1 MLVNQQLIKACFRSL
16 TTGLNNFTGKS
27 GSDTFDGSLGGSAGS
42 TATLNSFDSL
52 NGAAGNDVL
61 SAAMT
66 GGTVSPT
73 LTAVETLIISN
84 SAAST
89 AATLDLVN
97 SSGYTTLEN
106 NGSTFGLTF
115 ANVSSAAGTFNVTN
129 VDGQSTTFGLTTA
142 ASTGATTSTVNLSNV
157 TGASTVAIAGVETLT
172 LNSAGA
178 SANVLGTLTDSSLT
192 TLKVT
197 GSQQLTVTNA
207 LPLTTTTVDASA
219 ATGKV
224 AVTLDAALNATV
236 TGGSANDTLTVSAVT
251 NNVSVNGGAGNDTIV
266 GGSNLT
272 ATDTIDGGEGTAD
285 RLSTTIAQANALDAS
300 TPTTYNITNVEQLTI
315 SDLWVG
321 STTADSLLTVAN
333 IATGINTVN
342 LAATST
348 TTDLTTTSAA
358 TTSSITG
365 PTGSLAVN
373 LGGALINNTAQLGV
387 ALTVTDTGVATS
399 DSVTLTNVA
408 LGGAAAT
415 AALNVFNAQNLTS
428 TGYENVTINTG
439 AASTATAAQT
449 IGTLTITPDV
459 TAGAL
464 TTATSLTLTGAN
476 SVAITS
482 LATTSTGTM
491 TVDASAM
498 TAQATGTSSFTISG
512 TTAGTLGKFSI
523 TGTGGEDSITL
534 GAFSATVSGGLG
546 NDTITTGSAASSVSG
561 GDGADNITGGSGND
575 TLLGGDGNDTID
587 TGNGANKADGG
598 AGADTITA
606 GIGADSILGGEG
618 NDRIVMSGNLTNSD
632 TVDGG
637 DGTDTLSISSSPTA
651 TGFAN
656 VSNIEII
663 ALTGTAT
670 LSNVIS
676 GITTFDLTD
685 TGDQTLTLADGY
697 TGATTV
703 DITEMSGTAVATSTD
718 SIDNTG
724 ADVALTVKG
733 KEGNFAV
740 TTSIAGGSGIDTL
753 EITASADASLPSALL
768 KGGSG
773 YVTNIDVINM
783 VASGTAAASITIS
796 NGDISSTNKTLT
808 VNASALTDASA
819 TFTFDAAGFVDNA
832 TSVIVTGATA
842 ANTIKATADG
852 YASSSAFNV
861 TTGAG
866 ADSIIGGAGN
876 DVIAAGDGANT
887 ITGAA
892 GNDNLSAGSGSDTF
906 TVQGADLTEND
917 TISGGAGTNKLVIS
931 DGTAV
936 ADEVFANITNIQTVT
951 SVGNALDIELNELAD
966 AAGVATLTLL
976 ANYADT
982 VVIGEDFDN
991 ALTISLG
998 ADTVG
1003 RTDSI
1008 DATDS
1013 TATISLTSAVA
1024 ALTATTTV
1032 NVRSITTADTLIAG
1046 DSTSDKITLTAY
1058 YNLANSDSADSV
1070 VEFGSSVYGWETVQ
1084 VNPNA
1089 TYSYA
1094 DISITTDSAFLADDT
1109 TATINAA
1116 ALIDSGATLTFN
1128 GSAEAGT
1135 GAYSVVGGAGNDT
1148 ISAGTGNDT
1157 IDGGAGDDSITAGA
1171 GVDNISGGSGN
1182 DTFVVATAS
1191 DFTSDDETVAGGS
1204 GDDTLKFTGAATIAA
1219 TDLANISSVEN
1230 ILFSSNNTTSI
1241 TLTDAVYSA
1250 NGVADLSIVQSAAT
1264 TSTVTTVIATT
1275 LSAANSVNLE
1285 LTNASN
1291 TASNVISLGAGNDT
1305 VTLDTDTLGYAAT
1318 LAGGS
1323 GTDTLVLSGGGTA
1336 TIGSKVTGFEAITF
1350 VTVADNH
1357 VLTTNSAT
1365 VASGAT
1371 LTVSGSAL
1379 TGYLRVNGSA
1389 EANGYFN
1396 ITSGTGA
1403 DSLVGGALADTLVA
1417 GAGDDII
1424 QGGLGADVMTGGT
1437 GADTFF
1443 YSGTGFETGTLSP
1456 VVVYYG
1462 GTVDAGTVI
1471 STTSLDKI
1479 LDFTT
1484 ADNID
1489 TNSPLTSGTSIAATS
1504 GVNGVGKAWTDA
1516 AGFLRGTYSSTANTF
1531 TFSTTGSDSI
1541 FAYDNDGSTTTT
1553 DIRAIVLVGYVDS
1566 GADDVI
1572 TTGLVGTA

>member
-1 MLVNQQLIKACFRSL
+1 M
-16 TTGLNNFTGKS
+16 
-27 GSDTFDGSLGGSAGS
+27 GGTAGA

-52 NGAAGNDVL
+52 NGAAGTDIL

-84 SAAST
+84 TAAST

-106 NGSTFGLTF
+106 NGSTSDLTF

-129 VDGQSTTFGLTTA
+129 VDAKSTTFGLTTA

-224 AVTLDAALNATV
+224 AVTLAAALNATV

-285 RLSTTIAQANALDAS
+285 RLSTTIAQANALDAA
-300 TPTTYNITNVEQLTI
+300 TPTTYNITNIEQLTI
-315 SDLWVG
+315 SDLWSG
-321 STTADSLLTVAN
+321 STTANSLLTVAN

-348 TTDLTTTSAA
+348 TTELTTTGAV
-358 TTSSITG
+358 SITG
-365 PTGSLAVN
+365 PTGSFAVN
-373 LGGALINNTAQLGV
+373 LGGALISNAAVLGQ
-387 ALTVTDTGVATS
+387 ALTVTDTGVATT
-399 DSVTLTNVA
+399 DSVTLTNLA
-408 LGGAAAT
+408 LGGTAAT
-415 AALNVFNAQNLTS
+415 DALNVFNAKNLTS

-439 AASTATAAQT
+439 AASTDTEAQT

-498 TAQATGTSSFTISG
+498 TAQATGTSTFTISG
-512 TTAGTLGKFSI
+512 TTAGTLGKFNI

-618 NDRIVMSGNLTNSD
+618 NDRIVMAGNLTNSD

-637 DGTDTLSISSSPTA
+637 AGTDTLAISSSPTA

-703 DITEMSGTAVATSTD
+703 DITEMSGTAVATSSDT
-718 SIDNTG
+718 IDNSG
-724 ADVALTVKG
+724 ADVALTVTG
-733 KEGNFAV
+733 KEGNFA
-740 TTSIAGGSGIDTL
+740 TTTVITGGSGIDTL
-753 EITASADASLPSALL
+753 QITASSDVTYGSATL
-768 KGGSG
+768 KGGTS
-773 YVTNIDVINM
+773 YVSNIDVINM
-783 VASGTAAASITIS
+783 VASGTAAASVTVDT
-796 NGDISSTNKTLT
+796 GDISSTGKTLT

-819 TFTFDAAGFVDNA
+819 TFTFDAAGLVTNA

-842 ANTIKATADG
+842 ANTIKATSNG

-866 ADSIIGGAGN
+866 ADSIIGGSGN
-876 DVIAAGDGANT
+876 DVISAGDGANT

-906 TVQGADLTEND
+906 TVRGADLTEND

-936 ADEVFANITNIQTVT
+936 ADDVFANITNIQTVT
-951 SVGNALDIELNELAD
+951 SVGNALDIELNGLAD

-982 VVIGEDFDN
+982 VVIGADFDN

-1024 ALTATTTV
+1024 AVTATSTV

-1046 DSTSDKITLTAY
+1046 DSTADKITLTAY
-1058 YNLANSDSADSV
+1058 YNLANANSADSV
-1070 VEFGSSVYGWETVQ
+1070 VAFGSSVYGWETVQ

-1109 TATINAA
+1109 TAAIDATR
-1116 ALIDSGATLTFN
+1116 LVDSGATLTFD

-1285 LTNASN
+1285 LSDASN

-1336 TIGSKVTGFEAITF
+1336 TLGSKVTGFETISLYTA
-1350 VTVADNH
+1350 ADDYA
-1357 VLTTNSAT
+1357 LTTNNAN

-1371 LTVSGSAL
+1371 LTLNGSNL
-1379 TGYLRVNGSA
+1379 TATGAHGLTFNGSA
-1389 EANGYFN
+1389 ETNGYFN
-1396 ITSGTGA
+1396 VTGGAGNDVIT
-1403 DSLVGGALADTLVA
+1403 GGALSDTIV
-1417 GAGDDII
+1417 GGSGGDVIT
-1424 QGGLGADVMTGGT
+1424 GGLGADVMTGGT

-1479 LDFTT
+1479 LDFSTSDT
-1484 ADNID
+1484 ID
-1489 TNSPLTSGTSIAATS
+1489 TNSPLTSGTTISATS
-1504 GVNGVGKAWTDA
+1504 GVNGVGKAWTDP
-1516 AGFLRGTYSSTANTF
+1516 AGFLRGTYNATANTF

-1566 GADDVI
+1566 TSNDDI
-1572 TTGLVGTA
+1572 TTGLIGTAA